1 MKHANSAQ
9 RYAAA
14 RKRQRRLT
22 QLAACLTLLP
32 VLLSLF
38 YAGRLPEEYHIRR
51 GEGLHITSALP
62 ITASPA
68 EAAAQTA
75 QFGACPQTATL
86 RLLGLFPIKNV
97 RLRPTESVML
107 VPCGQPFGIRML
119 MGGVMVI
126 GFGEVVSGTG
136 HCCPAAE
143 AGLEVGD
150 VIVGAGQ
157 GAIGSTADLR
167 AMAATGEP
175 LHLTVMHA
183 GTLREVTLTPAYSLA
198 AGCCQTGLWVR
209 DSAAGIGTLTYFEP
223 ETGRFGGLGHPIC
236 DPDTGE
242 LIPLAQ
248 GEADAVTISGVLR
261 GQAGDPGQL
270 QGYFSADAP
279 LGTLECNSEAG
290 IFGTL
295 CEVPDAQP
303 LPMALCQE
311 VETGAAEL
319 LATLDGSTPERFSVE
334 ISSLNYT
341 DSTQNMV
348 IRVTDERLLERAGG
362 IVQGMSGSPIVQ
374 NGRLVGAVT
383 HVFVNDPS
391 RGYGIFAENMYAYT
405 QMTAP

>member
-143 AGLEVGD
+143 AG
-150 VIVGAGQ
+150 
-157 GAIGSTADLR
+157 
-167 AMAATGEP
+167 
-175 LHLTVMHA
+175 
-183 GTLREVTLTPAYSLA
+183 
-198 AGCCQTGLWVR
+198 
-209 DSAAGIGTLTYFEP
+209 
-223 ETGRFGGLGHPIC
+223 
-236 DPDTGE
+236 
-242 LIPLAQ
+242 
-248 GEADAVTISGVLR
+248 
-261 GQAGDPGQL
+261 
-270 QGYFSADAP
+270 
-279 LGTLECNSEAG
+279 
-290 IFGTL
+290 
-295 CEVPDAQP
+295 
-303 LPMALCQE
+303 
-311 VETGAAEL
+311 
-319 LATLDGSTPERFSVE
+319 
-334 ISSLNYT
+334 
-341 DSTQNMV
+341 
-348 IRVTDERLLERAGG
+348 
-362 IVQGMSGSPIVQ
+362 
-374 NGRLVGAVT
+374 
-383 HVFVNDPS
+383 
-391 RGYGIFAENMYAYT
+391 
-405 QMTAP
+405 